1 MIGLFDNQQL
11 AEKFSAIYPKLNILL
26 HSFDLQDCTFMTPYK
41 CILKNFKLINDT
53 KPLFFADI
61 KLSNF
66 ESINLNG
73 HYGEI
78 FDFGSKKANVTFFE
92 PNHLKHVSTI
102 EYLTNQGHVLTRDYY
117 NYFGEHY
124 ARENYNVNEELVSTT
139 YYDHLGREVI
149 LKNYNFN
156 KEILIH
162 INNTVKTFHSE
173 REVFNFCYNNI
184 DKEIKDIVL
193 TDNERNIEL
202 LSDKTK
208 MYYVAYEQKLD
219 AQYIDH
225 IFNMGFA
232 GIILYENINL
242 YKEICENNSHIYHI
256 SEKMELKNPKRNQ
269 HIAIVTNSQYT
280 EQLEHFIA
288 TLPNFHFHIAAPT
301 IMGELLTNL
310 DAYDNVTLYQNASE
324 AIIDQIISKCSIYL
338 DVNYH
343 NEVYHA
349 IKKAFCNNSYILG
362 FDVTIKN
369 KVYTNKENIFAID
382 DIDKMVCSIQ
392 AFVAEDGFYQQIIQT
407 NSKLANEI
415 NQLSLKLNHLLT
427 W

>member
-11 AEKFSAIYPKLNILL
+11 AEKFSAIYPELNILL

-41 CILKNFKLINDT
+41 FILKNFKFINET
-53 KPLFFADI
+53 KPLFFGDI

-102 EYLTNQGHVLTRDYY
+102 DYLTNQGHIVTRDYY

-124 ARENYNVNEELVSTT
+124 ARENYNVNEEPVSIT

-149 LKNYNFN
+149 LKNYNTN

-162 INNTVKTFHSE
+162 INNKVRTFHSE
-173 REVFNFCYNNI
+173 RDIFNFCYNNI
-184 DKEIKDIVL
+184 DEDVKDIVL

-202 LSDKTK
+202 LSGKTK
-208 MYYVAYEQKLD
+208 MYYVDYEQKLD

-225 IFNMGFA
+225 IFNIGFA
-232 GIILYENINL
+232 GIVLYENVNL
-242 YKEICENNSHIYHI
+242 YKEICGNNSNIYHI
-256 SEKMELKNPKRNQ
+256 SEKIELKNPKRNQ

-324 AIIDQIISKCSIYL
+324 MTIDHIISKCSIYL

-369 KVYTNKENIFAID
+369 RVYTHKENIFAID
-382 DIDKMVCSIQ
+382 DIDKMICSIQ
-392 AFVAEDGFYQQIIQT
+392 SFVAEDSFYQQIIQT

>member
-11 AEKFSAIYPKLNILL
+11 AEKFSAIYPELNILL

-41 CILKNFKLINDT
+41 FILKNFKFINET
-53 KPLFFADI
+53 KPLFFGDI

-102 EYLTNQGHVLTRDYY
+102 DYLTNQGHVVTRDYY

-124 ARENYNVNEELVSTT
+124 ARENYNVNEEPVSIT
-139 YYDHLGREVI
+139 YYDHLEREVI
-149 LKNYNFN
+149 LKNYNTN

-162 INNTVKTFHSE
+162 INNKVRTFHSE
-173 REVFNFCYNNI
+173 GDIFNFCYNNI
-184 DKEIKDIVL
+184 DEDVKDIVL

-202 LSDKTK
+202 LSGKTK
-208 MYYVAYEQKLD
+208 MYYVDYEQKLD

-225 IFNMGFA
+225 IFNMGFT
-232 GIILYENINL
+232 GIILYENVNL
-242 YKEICENNSHIYHI
+242 YKEICGNNSNIYHI
-256 SEKMELKNPKRNQ
+256 SEKIELKNSKRNQ

-324 AIIDQIISKCSIYL
+324 MTIDHIISKCSIYL

-369 KVYTNKENIFAID
+369 RVYTHKENIFAID
-382 DIDKMVCSIQ
+382 DIDKMICSIQ
-392 AFVAEDGFYQQIIQT
+392 SFVAEDSFYQQIIQT

>member
-1 MIGLFDNQQL
+1 M
-11 AEKFSAIYPKLNILL
+11 
-26 HSFDLQDCTFMTPYK
+26 
-41 CILKNFKLINDT
+41 
-53 KPLFFADI
+53 
-61 KLSNF
+61 
-66 ESINLNG
+66 
-73 HYGEI
+73 
-78 FDFGSKKANVTFFE
+78 
-92 PNHLKHVSTI
+92 
-102 EYLTNQGHVLTRDYY
+102 TRDYY

-124 ARENYNVNEELVSTT
+124 ARENYNVNEEPVSIT

-149 LKNYNFN
+149 LKNYNTN

-162 INNTVKTFHSE
+162 INNKVRTFHSE
-173 REVFNFCYNNI
+173 RDVFNFCYNNI
-184 DKEIKDIVL
+184 DEDVKDIVL

-202 LSDKTK
+202 LSGKTK
-208 MYYVAYEQKLD
+208 MYYVDYEQKLD

-225 IFNMGFA
+225 IFNMGFT
-232 GIILYENINL
+232 GIILYENVNL
-242 YKEICENNSHIYHI
+242 YKEICGNNSNIYHI
-256 SEKMELKNPKRNQ
+256 SEKIELKNPKRNQ

-324 AIIDQIISKCSIYL
+324 MTIDHIISKCSIYL

-369 KVYTNKENIFAID
+369 REYTHKENIFAID
-382 DIDKMVCSIQ
+382 DIDKMICSIQ
-392 AFVAEDGFYQQIIQT
+392 SFVAEDSFYQQIIQT
-407 NSKLANEI
+407 NSKLAIEI